1 MTEALFIVLALA
13 GACSLA
19 FAFMAFAADY
29 ALPYLASK
37 PWRGTRRPQA
47 TYRRAR

>member
-1 MTEALFIVLALA
+1 MTELLVLLALV
-13 GACSLA
+13 GGLSLIYA
-19 FAFMAFAADY
+19 AMAALADY

-37 PWRGTRRPQA
+37 PWRPQRRPQA

>member
-19 FAFMAFAADY
+19 FAFMAFAANY

-37 PWRGTRRPQA
+37 PWRTHRRPAA
-47 TYRRAR
+47 TRRAR